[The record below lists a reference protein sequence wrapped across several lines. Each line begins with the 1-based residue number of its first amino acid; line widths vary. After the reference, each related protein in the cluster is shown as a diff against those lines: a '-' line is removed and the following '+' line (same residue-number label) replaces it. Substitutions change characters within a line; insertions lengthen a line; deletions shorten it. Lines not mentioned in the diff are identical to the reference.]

1 LWKTAH
7 SSVVEGEAFF
17 SGLADGALGR
27 AFGFAFVCELLAVG
41 SLVAVWAL
49 STYAVAPDLIVAL
62 WYDDDLRVPVFATL
76 ALCVPGLAS
85 TMVLLHVVWGA
96 GVELGLRLQGEPVRL
111 SHALRYALYSCGWDL
126 LTSPRGLCAA
136 AFTRG
141 PAQGFRDVRAA
152 VRVPRIATRAFLTG
166 ARRLTDDQARR
177 AVWTGAA
184 ITGALIV
191 SAAIGLL
198 FAAIVA
204 TLD

>member
-1 LWKTAH
+1 
-7 SSVVEGEAFF
+7 
-17 SGLADGALGR
+17 
-27 AFGFAFVCELLAVG
+27 
-41 SLVAVWAL
+41 
-49 STYAVAPDLIVAL
+49 
-62 WYDDDLRVPVFATL
+62 
-76 ALCVPGLAS
+76 
-85 TMVLLHVVWGA
+85 
-96 GVELGLRLQGEPVRL
+96 
-111 SHALRYALYSCGWDL
+111 
-126 LTSPRGLCAA
+126 
-136 AFTRG
+136 
-141 PAQGFRDVRAA
+141 